1 MRALVTCLTL
11 SILTGLAALPAQAQ
25 TDIQET
31 EQADFTLVTLA
42 DGLDHPWSLAP
53 MPNGDFLVSERPGRL
68 RYIAEGRLR
77 PEPVTGLPDV
87 LADNQGGLLGLAL
100 HPEFETTRWVYFAFS
115 EGTSSANHT
124 ALGRGRLS
132 EDGTSLEAVETL
144 FRVNIDKARG
154 YHFGGR
160 IAFLADGTLILSLG
174 DGGLYRD
181 EAQNLYRDEAQNLS
195 NHLGT
200 IIRLNEDGTVPFD
213 NPFASA
219 RGAQPEIYSWGHRN
233 VQGIAINP
241 QTGSVWVNEHGP
253 RGGDEI
259 NSLRSGRNYGWP
271 VISYGINYDGTPVSD
286 ATHAEG
292 IALRRSAR
300 GARRRPAGALE
311 DERRD
316 FGARCVVAPLGRGG
330 RRRAAAAAA
339 RAAAGAAAAPR
350 YAAAGGDAARSAAA
364 RRRRGGRRIR
374 RRARAVGAA
383 GGDGAVGR
391 AHGGRGVE
399 PVARF
404 AAVVSQSQDF

>member
-1 MRALVTCLTL
+1 MRAMVTCLTL

-53 MPNGDFLVSERPGRL
+53 LPNGDFLVSERPGRL
-68 RYIAEGRLR
+68 RYVAEGRLR
-77 PEPVTGLPDV
+77 PEPVTGLPDI

-181 EAQNLYRDEAQNLS
+181 EAQNLS

-259 NSLRSGRNYGWP
+259 NLLRSGRNYGWP

-292 IALRRSAR
+292 MEQPIWFWDPSIAPSAMAFYE
-300 GARRRPAGALE
+300 GDEFPDWQGDLFIGAL
-311 DERRD
+311 
-316 FGARCVVAPLGRGG
+316 
-330 RRRAAAAAA
+330 
-339 RAAAGAAAAPR
+339 AGEHLVR
-350 YAAAGGDAARSAAA
+350 FEVEGDRIISTENLLADW
-364 RRRRGGRRIR
+364 GERIR
-374 RRARAVGAA
+374 EVSLGP
-383 GGDGAVGR
+383 DGHLYLLTDSREGR
-391 AHGGRGVE
+391 LVRLDRGI
-399 PVARF
+399 P
-404 AAVVSQSQDF
+404 